1 MFARKLDSEVLE
13 NKTVDGN
20 SVVGNVNSNE
30 GQLKFSNSNGNG
42 NGNDGVGFSVR
53 QRITTIRPSLR
64 AVLFYWVDLRQPPS
78 ILPIS
83 TTLACS
89 WCKVVSLASF

>member
-1 MFARKLDSEVLE
+1 MEVSE

-42 NGNDGVGFSVR
+42 NDNDGVGLSVR
-53 QRITTIRPSLR
+53 QTAIYKAALIGRFLLSKVIVLIYAIRR
-64 AVLFYWVDLRQPPS
+64 ASYQSQPY
-78 ILPIS
+78 
-83 TTLACS
+83 
-89 WCKVVSLASF
+89 